1 MMKKYDLTII
11 GGGPGGYV
19 AAIKAAQL
27 GMQVVLIEKEAVGG
41 VCLNWGCIPTKA
53 MLKSAKVFH
62 TLKHVDDY
70 GISIDQESIAID
82 YPKMIARKDSIVA
95 KLTGGVKRL
104 LKKNGVTV
112 IEGFAN
118 ALDAHHVEVN
128 GETLESK
135 HLIIATGASPAF
147 PPIKG
152 LTEAYD
158 RGFVVTSKEIL
169 MKTTLPKSLIVIGG
183 GVIGMEF
190 ATIFNTLGV
199 NVKILEREATPLV
212 TVDDEIRSL
221 FLKKIVKDGIT
232 IITGANITEVTNTG
246 VICDKGGVITK
257 IDADLI
263 LLATGMRPNT
273 KGYEALNLE
282 MSKTGI
288 KVDNL
293 MHTSI
298 KGVYAI
304 GDVLGFHM
312 LAHVASRE
320 GVVAVED
327 MVGIEHP
334 LNFKIIPAGI
344 YTFPEIAQVGVTE
357 QEARAQEIDYKVAT
371 FPLVANG
378 KALAENEK
386 DGLVKII
393 ASRKYGEIL
402 GVHIFAASATEMITE
417 ASLAMVLEATAEEIV
432 ATIHPHP
439 SLSEMIHE
447 VTHGIL
453 SKPIHI

>member
-1 MMKKYDLTII
+1 MNKYDVTII

-19 AAIKAAQL
+19 AAIKAGQL
-27 GMQVVLIEKEAVGG
+27 GMKAALIEKEAVGG

-53 MLKSAKVFH
+53 MLKSAKVYNTFMH
-62 TLKHVDDY
+62 AEEYGLHVDKSN
-70 GISIDQESIAID
+70 ISIDYPNMID
-82 YPKMIARKDSIVA
+82 RKDKIVS
-95 KLTGGVKRL
+95 KLTGGVRGL
-104 LKKNGVTV
+104 LKKNGVVV

-128 GETLESK
+128 GETIETK
-135 HLIIATGASPAF
+135 KLIIATGASPAF

-152 LTEAYD
+152 LKEAYE

-169 MKTTLPKSLIVIGG
+169 MKKELPKSLLVIGG

-199 NVKILEREATPLV
+199 NVKVLEREATPLV

-232 IITGANITEVTNTG
+232 IITGSNITEITETG
-246 VICDKGGVITK
+246 LMCDKGGVITK
-257 IDADLI
+257 LDADMI

-273 KGYEALNLE
+273 KGYESLNLE
-282 MSKTGI
+282 MSKTGV

-293 MHTSI
+293 MRTSVPD
-298 KGVYAI
+298 VYAI

-320 GVVAVED
+320 GIVAIEHIN
-327 MVGIEHP
+327 GQEHP
-334 LNFKIIPAGI
+334 LDFKIIPAGI
-344 YTFPEIAQVGVTE
+344 YTFPEIAQVGLTE
-357 QEARAQEIDYKVAT
+357 QEAKERDIDYKVST
-371 FPLVANG
+371 FPLIANG

-393 ASRKYGEIL
+393 ARRPYGEII

-417 ASLAMVLEATAEEIV
+417 ASLAMEIEATAE
-432 ATIHPHP
+432 
-439 SLSEMIHE
+439 
-447 VTHGIL
+447 
-453 SKPIHI
+453 

>member
-1 MMKKYDLTII
+1 MKKYDVTII

-27 GMQVVLIEKEAVGG
+27 GMSVALIEREAVGG

-53 MLKSAKVFH
+53 MLKSAKVYD
-62 TLKHVDDY
+62 TLKHSDDY
-70 GISIDQESIAID
+70 GINLDFDQVNID
-82 YPKMIARKDSIVA
+82 YPKMVQRKDGIVK
-95 KLTGGVKRL
+95 KLTGGVRGL

-112 IEGFAN
+112 YEGYAE
-118 ALDAHHVEVN
+118 AIDAHHVLVN
-128 GETLESK
+128 NEQLETNK
-135 HLIIATGASPAF
+135 LIIATGASPAF

-152 LTEAYD
+152 LKDAYEK
-158 RGFVVTSKEIL
+158 GFVVTSKEIL
-169 MKTTLPKSLIVIGG
+169 TKTTLPKSLIVIGG

-199 NVKILEREATPLV
+199 HVKVLEREATPLV
-212 TVDDEIRSL
+212 TVDDEIRNL
-221 FLKKIVKDGIT
+221 FLKKIVQDGVAL
-232 IITGANITEVTNTG
+232 ITGANIVEITDTG
-246 VICDKGGVITK
+246 IVCNKGGVETRLE
-257 IDADLI
+257 ADLI

-273 KGYEALNLE
+273 KGYEKLNLA

-293 MHTSI
+293 MRTSVAD
-298 KGVYAI
+298 VYAI

-320 GVVAVED
+320 GIVAVEHIH
-327 MVGIEHP
+327 GIEHP
-334 LNFKIIPAGI
+334 LDFKIIPAGI
-344 YTFPEIAQVGVTE
+344 YTFPEIAQVGMTE
-357 QEARAQEIDYKVAT
+357 QDAKAQELDYKVST

-393 ASRKYGEIL
+393 VDRKYGEIL

-417 ASLAMVLEATAEEIV
+417 ASLAMVMEATAEEIV

-447 VTHGIL
+447 VTHGIVN
-453 SKPIHI
+453 KPIHI

>member
-1 MMKKYDLTII
+1 MKKYDVAII

-27 GMQVVLIEKEAVGG
+27 GQQVVVIEKETIGG

-53 MLKSAKVFH
+53 MLKSAKVYDSF
-62 TLKHVDDY
+62 KHAAEY
-70 GISIDQESIAID
+70 GISADIDQIGID
-82 YPKMIARKDSIVA
+82 YPKMIERKDAIVM
-95 KLTGGVKRL
+95 KLTGGVSGL

-112 IEGFAN
+112 INGYAEAI
-118 ALDAHHVEVN
+118 DSHHIEVN
-128 GETLESK
+128 GETIETK
-135 HLIIATGASPAF
+135 KLIIATGASPAF

-152 LTEAYD
+152 LREAYE

-169 MKTTLPKSLIVIGG
+169 TKTVLPKSLIVIGG

-199 NVKILEREATPLV
+199 NVKILEREAVPLV
-212 TVDDEIRSL
+212 TVDDEIRNL

-232 IITGANITEVTNTG
+232 VMTGTNITTITETG
-246 VICDKGGVITK
+246 ILCEKGGVQTRL
-257 IDADLI
+257 DADMV

-273 KGYEALNLE
+273 KGYEKLNLE

-288 KVDNL
+288 KVDSL
-293 MHTSI
+293 MRTSVRD
-298 KGVYAI
+298 VYAI

-320 GVVAVED
+320 GIVAAEHIA
-327 MVGIEHP
+327 GIEHP
-334 LNFKIIPAGI
+334 LDFNIIPAGI
-344 YTFPEIAQVGVTE
+344 YTFPEIAQVGLTE
-357 QEARAQEIDYKVAT
+357 QQAREQGLDYKVAT
-371 FPLVANG
+371 FPLLANG

-393 ASRKYGEIL
+393 ASQAYGEIL
-402 GVHIFAASATEMITE
+402 GVHIFAAAATEMITE

-447 VTHGIL
+447 VTHGIVN
-453 SKPIHI
+453 KPIHI

>member
-1 MMKKYDLTII
+1 MKQYDVLII

-27 GMQVVLIEKEAVGG
+27 GMATALIEKEAVGG

-53 MLKSAKVFH
+53 MLKSAKVFDMFRH
-62 TLKHVDDY
+62 AKDY
-70 GISIDQESIAID
+70 GIDSDMDHVKVDYASMID
-82 YPKMIARKDSIVA
+82 RKDGIVR
-95 KLTGGVKRL
+95 KLTGGVKGL

-112 IEGFAN
+112 IEGTAN
-118 ALDAHHVEVN
+118 AIDAHHVEVN
-128 GETLESK
+128 GETFETRK
-135 HLIIATGASPAF
+135 LIIATGAHPAF

-152 LTEAYD
+152 LKEAYE

-169 MKTTLPKSLIVIGG
+169 TKKTLPQSLLVIGG

-199 NVKILEREATPLV
+199 QVRVLEREATPLV
-212 TVDDEIRSL
+212 TVDDEIRAL
-221 FLKKIVKDGIT
+221 FLKKIIKDGIT
-232 IITGANITEVTNTG
+232 VITGTNVAEITDSGIV
-246 VICDKGGVITK
+246 CDKGGVKTK
-257 IDADLI
+257 LDADMI

-273 KGYEALNLE
+273 AGYEALHLK

-288 KVDNL
+288 EIDAF
-293 MHTSI
+293 MRTSVAD
-298 KGVYAI
+298 VYAI

-320 GVVAVED
+320 GITAVEHIA
-327 MVGIEHP
+327 GIEHP
-334 LNFKIIPAGI
+334 LDFKIIPAGI
-344 YTFPEIAQVGVTE
+344 YTFPEIAQVGLTE
-357 QEARAQEIDYKVAT
+357 QEAREKEIDYKVST

-393 ASRKYGEIL
+393 ADRKYGEII

-417 ASLAMVLEATAEEIV
+417 ASLAMVLEATAEEVV

-447 VTHGIL
+447 VTEGIVA
-453 SKPIHI
+453 KPIHI

>member
-1 MMKKYDLTII
+1 MNTYDVLII

-27 GMQVVLIEKEAVGG
+27 GMKTALIEKEAVGG

-53 MLKSAKVFH
+53 MLKSAKVYDTF
-62 TLKHVDDY
+62 KHSHDY
-70 GISIDQESIAID
+70 GISVDFSQVGID
-82 YPKMIARKDSIVA
+82 YEMMIARKDGIVK
-95 KLTGGVKRL
+95 KLTGGVKGL

-112 IEGFAN
+112 IDGFAE
-118 ALDAHHVEVN
+118 ALDAHHVLVN
-128 GETLESK
+128 GETLETK
-135 HLIIATGASPAF
+135 KLIIATGASPAF

-152 LTEAYD
+152 LKEAFE

-169 MKTTLPKSLIVIGG
+169 TKTTLPKSLIVIGG

-199 NVKILEREATPLV
+199 NVKVLEREATPLV
-212 TVDDEIRSL
+212 SVDDEIRNL

-232 IITGANITEVTNTG
+232 VITGANITEITETG
-246 VICDKGGVITK
+246 IICDKGGAITK
-257 IDADLI
+257 IDADMI

-273 KGYEALNLE
+273 KGFEKLKLE
-282 MSKTGI
+282 MSKTGV
-288 KVDNL
+288 KVDSL
-293 MHTSI
+293 MRTSLPD
-298 KGVYAI
+298 VYAI
-304 GDVLGFHM
+304 GDVLGFYM

-320 GVVAVED
+320 GIVAVEHIH
-327 MVGIEHP
+327 GIDHP
-334 LNFKIIPAGI
+334 LDFKVIPAGI
-344 YTFPEIAQVGVTE
+344 YTFPEIAQVGLTE
-357 QEARAQEIDYKVAT
+357 QEAREKELDYKVST

-393 ASRKYGEIL
+393 ADRQYGEII

-447 VTHGIL
+447 VTHGIVN
-453 SKPIHI
+453 KPIHI

>member
-1 MMKKYDLTII
+1 MKTFDVLII

-27 GMQVVLIEKEAVGG
+27 GMNVGLIEKEAVGG

-53 MLKSAKVFH
+53 MLKSAKVYNSLLH
-62 TLKHVDDY
+62 TEDY
-70 GISIDQESIAID
+70 GISIDKSSLTVD
-82 YPKMIARKDSIVA
+82 YAKMIARKDGIVT
-95 KLTGGVKRL
+95 KLTNGVKGL

-112 IEGFAN
+112 ISGFADTK
-118 ALDAHHVEVN
+118 DAHHVEVN
-128 GETLESK
+128 GEILETK
-135 HLIIATGASPAF
+135 KLIIATGASPAF

-152 LTEAYD
+152 LQEAYE

-232 IITGANITEVTNTG
+232 VITGANITEITATG
-246 VICDKGGVITK
+246 IVCDKGGAITK
-257 IDADLI
+257 IDADMN

-273 KGYEALNLE
+273 KGYEKLGLA
-282 MSKTGI
+282 MSKTGV
-288 KVDNL
+288 KVDSL
-293 MHTSI
+293 MRTSLQD
-298 KGVYAI
+298 VYAI
-304 GDVLGFHM
+304 GDVLGFYM

-320 GVVAVED
+320 GIVAVEHIA
-327 MVGIEHP
+327 GIEHP
-334 LNFKIIPAGI
+334 LDFKIIPAGI
-344 YTFPEIAQVGVTE
+344 YTFPEIAQVGLTE
-357 QEARAQEIDYKVAT
+357 QEARAQEIDYKVST
-371 FPLVANG
+371 FPLIANG

-393 ASRKYGEIL
+393 ASRPYGEII

-417 ASLAMVLEATAEEIV
+417 ASLAMVLEATAEEVV

-447 VTHGIL
+447 VTHGIM

>member
-1 MMKKYDLTII
+1 MKQFDVVII

-19 AAIKAAQL
+19 AAIKAGQL
-27 GMQVVLIEKEAVGG
+27 GMKVALIEKEAVGG

-53 MLKSAKVFH
+53 LLKSAKVYDMFRH
-62 TLKHVDDY
+62 SADY
-70 GISIDQESIAID
+70 GLDVDLAHVSID
-82 YPKMIARKDSIVA
+82 YPRMIARKDGIVN
-95 KLTGGVKRL
+95 KLTQGVRGL

-112 IEGFAN
+112 IEGFAE
-118 ALDAHHVEVN
+118 ALDAHHVQVN
-128 GETLESK
+128 GEILETK
-135 HLIIATGASPAF
+135 KLIIATGASPAF

-152 LTEAYD
+152 LKEAYD

-169 MKTTLPKSLIVIGG
+169 TKTTLPKSLLVIGG

-199 NVKILEREATPLV
+199 HVKVLEREATPLA
-212 TVDDEIRSL
+212 TVDDEIRTL

-232 IITGANITEVTNTG
+232 IITGANVVEITTTGIICSKGDVNTSL
-246 VICDKGGVITK
+246 
-257 IDADLI
+257 DADMI

-273 KGYEALNLE
+273 KGYERLGLT

-288 KVDNL
+288 KVDQF
-293 MHTSI
+293 MQTSLQD
-298 KGVYAI
+298 VYAI
-304 GDVLGFHM
+304 GDVLGFYM

-320 GVVAVED
+320 GIVAIEHIA
-327 MVGIEHP
+327 GIEHP
-334 LNFKIIPAGI
+334 LDFKVIPAGI
-344 YTFPEIAQVGVTE
+344 YTFPEIAQVGLTE
-357 QEARAQEIDYKVAT
+357 QEAKLQERDYQVST
-371 FPLVANG
+371 FPLIANG

-393 ASRKYGEIL
+393 VDRQYGEIL

-447 VTHGIL
+447 VTHGIVN
-453 SKPIHI
+453 KPIHI

>member
-1 MMKKYDLTII
+1 MNNYDVLII

-27 GMQVVLIEKEAVGG
+27 GMKTALIEKEAVGG

-53 MLKSAKVFH
+53 MLKSAKVYDTF
-62 TLKHVDDY
+62 KHSEEY
-70 GISIDQESIAID
+70 GISVDFSKVGID
-82 YPKMIARKDSIVA
+82 YEKMISRKDGIVK
-95 KLTGGVKRL
+95 KLTGGVKGL

-112 IEGFAN
+112 IDGFAE
-118 ALDAHHVEVN
+118 ALDAHHVKVN
-128 GETLESK
+128 GETIETK
-135 HLIIATGASPAF
+135 KLIIATGASPAF

-152 LTEAYD
+152 LREAFE

-169 MKTTLPKSLIVIGG
+169 TKTTLPKSLLVIGG

-199 NVKILEREATPLV
+199 NVKVLEREATPLV
-212 TVDDEIRSL
+212 TVDDEIRNL
-221 FLKKIVKDGIT
+221 FLKKIIKDGIT
-232 IITGANITEVTNTG
+232 VITGANITEITDTG
-246 VICDKGGVITK
+246 IICDKGGVITK
-257 IDADLI
+257 LDADMI

-273 KGYEALNLE
+273 KGFEKLNLE
-282 MSKTGI
+282 MSKTGV
-288 KVDNL
+288 KVDSL
-293 MHTSI
+293 MRTSLPD
-298 KGVYAI
+298 VYAI
-304 GDVLGFHM
+304 GDVLGFYM

-320 GVVAVED
+320 GIVAVEAIH
-327 MVGIEHP
+327 GIEHP
-334 LNFKIIPAGI
+334 LDFKVIPAGI
-344 YTFPEIAQVGVTE
+344 YTFPEIAQVGLTE
-357 QEARAQEIDYKVAT
+357 QEAREKGLDYKVST
-371 FPLVANG
+371 FPLLANG

-393 ASRKYGEIL
+393 ADRQYGEII

-447 VTHGIL
+447 VTHGIVT
-453 SKPIHI
+453 KPIHI

>member
-1 MMKKYDLTII
+1 MKTFDVTII

-27 GMQVVLIEKEAVGG
+27 GHQVAVIEKEAIGG

-53 MLKSAKVFH
+53 MLKSAKVYDSF
-62 TLKHVDDY
+62 KHAHEY
-70 GISIDQESIAID
+70 GINLAMDKIEID
-82 YPKMIARKDSIVA
+82 YPRMLERKDNVVK
-95 KLTGGVKRL
+95 KLTGGVSGL

-112 IEGFAN
+112 INGAAEAI
-118 ALDAHHVEVN
+118 DAHHVEVN
-128 GETLESK
+128 GETIETK
-135 HLIIATGASPAF
+135 KLIIATGASPAF

-152 LTEAYD
+152 LREAYE

-169 MKTTLPKSLIVIGG
+169 TKTTLPKSLIVIGG

-212 TVDDEIRSL
+212 TVDDEIRNL

-232 IITGANITEVTNTG
+232 IMTGTNITEITETG
-246 VICDKGGVITK
+246 ILCDKGGVKTRL
-257 IDADLI
+257 DADMI

-273 KGYEALNLE
+273 KGYEKLRLE
-282 MSKTGI
+282 MSATGI

-293 MHTSI
+293 MRTSLSD
-298 KGVYAI
+298 VYAI

-320 GVVAVED
+320 GIVAAEHLS
-327 MVGIEHP
+327 GIDHP
-334 LNFKIIPAGI
+334 LDFKIIPAGI

-357 QEARAQEIDYKVAT
+357 QQAREQGLDYKVAT
-371 FPLVANG
+371 FPLLANG

-393 ASRKYGEIL
+393 ASRAYGEIL

-447 VTHGIL
+447 VTHGIVN
-453 SKPIHI
+453 KPIHI